1 MTVAFGEVVR
11 VAALKRS
18 ACLPGPRMRGSVP
31 RMAFPRRLLV
41 EGEELVLDLR
51 PHPVA
56 LVLPSIATS
65 SSVGVG
71 IWLVT
76 LVDGTSRGW

>member
-1 MTVAFGEVVR
+1 
-11 VAALKRS
+11 
-18 ACLPGPRMRGSVP
+18 MRGTVS

-56 LVLPSIATS
+56 LVLPAIVTVLT
-65 SSVGVG
+65 VGVG
-71 IWLVT
+71 IWLPT
-76 LVDGTSRGW
+76 APRNGTRGSGS